1 MAATANLLP
10 FSAPPTAAPDLSDYA
25 RFVACSVPRESGAAR
40 AYRGFI
46 RPFSD
51 DATARRVLRAIEN
64 GIPLQVSGGRLD
76 VELPYTRNHGLDAY
90 LVNMALPFTVLVLES
105 DDTPHPRAYL
115 TEPRMHQR
123 LNWPTHLR
131 TDKSIS
137 IDGNPHPALCVYSG
151 ALFKYT
157 SERSR
162 LEQFLD
168 QTATYLAKYLIW
180 LRTRQ
185 LFRPCGD
192 GTRQFEYRRGP
203 HEAVAGIELL
213 HSPNV
218 YWDGY
223 WPGPSAPSSPAQ
235 HLATIKPGDE
245 CWCWT
250 GRPYGE
256 CCRPRDL
263 ANSKHRA
270 RRLTN
275 SPLSVNVS

>member
-10 FSAPPTAAPDLSDYA
+10 FSAPPKAAPDLLDYA
-25 RFVACSVPRESGAAR
+25 RIVACSVPEKSGASR
-40 AYRGFI
+40 AYKGFI

-51 DATARRVLRAIEN
+51 DATAQRVLRAFED

-76 VELPYTRNHGLDAY
+76 VELPHTRNHGLDAY
-90 LVNMALPFTVLVLES
+90 LVDMALPFTVLVLES

-115 TEPRMHQR
+115 TEPRMRPR
-123 LNWPTHLR
+123 LNWPTHIR
-131 TDKSIS
+131 ADKSVS

-185 LFRPCGD
+185 LFRPYRD

-203 HEAVAGIELL
+203 QEAVTGIELL
-213 HSPNV
+213 HSLNV

-235 HLATIKPGDE
+235 HLATIKPADE

-250 GRPYGE
+250 GHPYGE
-256 CCRPRDL
+256 CCRPKDL
-263 ANSKHRA
+263 ANSKRHA
-270 RRLTN
+270 R
-275 SPLSVNVS
+275 